1 MANELLLKYGCNPNQ
16 KPSRIFMKDGG
27 ELPIEVLNG
36 KPGYINFL
44 DAFNSWQLV
53 KELKEATGLPA
64 AASFKHVSPAGA
76 AVGLPLSDVEKK
88 IYFVDDLELSPIASA
103 YARARGADRMSSYGD
118 WAALSDVCDKETATL
133 LAREVSDGIIAP
145 GYTDEALEILKTK
158 RKGNYNVV
166 KIDPDYKPAPVE
178 CKDVYGVT
186 FEQGRNEVKIDEA
199 MLSNVVTDNKN
210 IPEDAKRD
218 LLISLIALK
227 YTQSNSVCYA
237 KGGQVIGVGAG
248 QQSRIH
254 CTRLAGNKAD
264 IWFLR
269 QHPKVLGLKFKEGIR
284 RPDRDNTID
293 VYISDEYM
301 DVLADGTWENLFA
314 EKPEPLTREEKRA
327 WLDTLTGVSL
337 GSDAFFPF
345 GDNIERAHKTG
356 VQYIA
361 EPGGSIR
368 DDNVIET
375 CNRYGI
381 AMAFT
386 GMRLFHHKT
395 LHRRFRWGLPAMLA
409 AQLAL
414 AAAAL
419 YRLR

>member
-1 MANELLLKYGCNPNQ
+1 MNELPLKYGCNPNQ
-16 KPSRIFMKDGG
+16 KPSRIFMQDGR

-36 KPGYINFL
+36 RPGFINFL

-76 AVGLPLSDVEKK
+76 AVALPLSDTLKK
-88 IYFVDDLELSPIASA
+88 IYFVDDLELSDMACA

-118 WAALSDVCDKETATL
+118 WVALSDTCDKQTAAL

-145 GYTDEALEILKTK
+145 DYTPEALEILKTK
-158 RKGNYNVV
+158 RKGSYNVV
-166 KIDPDYKPAPVE
+166 KIDPAYTPAPIE
-178 CKDVYGVT
+178 HKDVFGIT
-186 FEQGRNEVKIDEA
+186 FEQGRNKVKIDED
-199 MLSNVVTDNKN
+199 MLRNLVTDNTDL
-210 IPEDAKRD
+210 PESAKRD
-218 LLISLIALK
+218 LLIALIALK

-237 KGGQVIGVGAG
+237 KDGQVIGVGAG

-264 IWFLR
+264 VWYLR
-269 QHPKVLGLKFKEGIR
+269 QHPKVLALPFRSDIR

-293 VYISDEYM
+293 VYISDEYE
-301 DVLADGTWENLFA
+301 DVLADGAWQQFFTA
-314 EKPEPLTREEKRA
+314 RPEPLTREERRA

-345 GDNIERAHKTG
+345 GDNIERAHKSG
-356 VQYIA
+356 VSFIA

-368 DDNVIET
+368 DDHVIET
-375 CNRYGI
+375 CNKYGI
-381 AMAFT
+381 AMAVT
-386 GMRLFHHKT
+386 GLRLFHH
-395 LHRRFRWGLPAMLA
+395 
-409 AQLAL
+409 
-414 AAAAL
+414 
-419 YRLR
+419 